1 MYGGTNATSDIRALQ
16 QRTPDILV
24 SRLAAGSHLR
34 CSAKTRD
41 ADAPLW
47 SQVATPGR
55 LLDHL
60 QNSGVLQPSLSSLR
74 MLVLDEA
81 DRLLDMGFRCG
92 PDSYEQSGMVVLA
105 VSHPQLLRSVQCTC
119 KPCACY
125 CRRHEIEKLLRLLPP
140 SNTRQSVL
148 FSVRPRHHISAVL
161 SCPFLLAYCAARG

>member
-1 MYGGTNATSDIRALQ
+1 MAAFRERGGHV
-16 QRTPDILV
+16 LV
-24 SRLAAGSHLR
+24 G
-34 CSAKTRD
+34 
-41 ADAPLW
+41 
-47 SQVATPGR
+47 TPGR
-55 LLDHL
+55 LSDVFERAEGTLDARRL
-60 QNSGVLQPSLSSLR
+60 EV
-74 MLVLDEA
+74 LVLDEA